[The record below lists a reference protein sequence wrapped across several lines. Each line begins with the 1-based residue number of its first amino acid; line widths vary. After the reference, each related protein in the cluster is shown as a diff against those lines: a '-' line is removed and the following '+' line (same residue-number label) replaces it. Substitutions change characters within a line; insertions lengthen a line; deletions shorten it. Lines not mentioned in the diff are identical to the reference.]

1 MIWGSHLILLVNIDD
16 ESGES
21 YEKEAEI
28 MASKI
33 LRSKTYSRPT
43 LKHGEISKIKL
54 EVGVE

>member
-33 LRSKTYSRPT
+33 LRSKTYSWS
-43 LKHGEISKIKL
+43 LLSSLGLS
-54 EVGVE
+54 EVLW